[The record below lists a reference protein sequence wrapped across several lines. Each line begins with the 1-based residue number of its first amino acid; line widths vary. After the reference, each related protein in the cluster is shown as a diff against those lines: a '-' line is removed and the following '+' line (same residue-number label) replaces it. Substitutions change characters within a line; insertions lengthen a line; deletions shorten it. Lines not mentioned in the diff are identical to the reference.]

1 MPTKRTIRRIT
12 PAAHHDFD
20 EQLWPV
26 NIALLVLCGFVGG
39 LIVGYSD
46 KGPDFP
52 YFIWNSAEWWRNG
65 YVRLASLVL
74 SVGLFIG
81 LSIWLGGQRGRRFQ
95 LAAVLSLFLHAI
107 IGWQLLETKLSQ
119 QIADAKPDK
128 DTTPSFIEHTYTPDV
143 RAENAPPQ
151 DFEKPVEVTPE
162 QQKPEPVERTAQP
175 LAIKQPPPLVERDKV
190 PPKPTETPQTVVA
203 KVEPAAPKRA
213 PDDSKLSRA
222 DAQTPK
228 ALTEVKPLPQ
238 PVKAAAPTP
247 SLQAQ
252 STPRERAAE
261 MPAVNPNAQAPAPT
275 ATPEPLQI
283 AAANPRA
290 QASTEQ
296 TTTNRAAQLPR
307 ANNTPQ
313 NMPSAEVTEPTPVAK
328 GSDASPQL
336 TANAANTAKSA
347 STPNLNQPE
356 ISRDTTASNTPSPA
370 PAPTKA
376 PPRPDSTAIARAEGP
391 AAPARQT
398 NNTPSPIATPAEN
411 VQAPGASAAP
421 SKTALAANSPA
432 TERAN
437 TTAAVNATN
446 NPSPAAASSSS
457 NNAPSALNV
466 AAATRTD
473 SSAAGATPSQ
483 AAAPTGLANRPV
495 AKSQAQAIAES
506 IKLPT
511 LAGESSGAPS
521 EQLGGPATTAV
532 TTRNAQTP
540 GQGATPNLSSSWSD
554 ANSSN
559 QPLAGASQRA
569 ATTTATGNA
578 AAPSRESLTRAAGT
592 TGGNIAANTDIAVDV
607 PNATESGGQTAAQ
620 LNATASAA
628 SARADSRAAV
638 GPIAAAAGSANVDTG
653 NASQVTGT
661 QATPANAA
669 RGSGSKVELATGRD
683 APKRDILGG
692 GSQLAQSDT
701 RAADIPNGGSSAA
714 GSGQPGAGSGQ
725 APLQASATGG
735 TRGERTASLGGEAL
749 ALAGGESGGG
759 GGTGTPTGTAS
770 VANMNNSGTG
780 TIAGSGAG
788 VQIGRTST
796 GGTGG
801 VATTAADIA
810 PAGGTNGNAGN
821 PDGVTGAP
829 LAATSSGLG
838 RQTAGL
844 PGPAITGPLGAMAG
858 DPSDGAPASSLG
870 SGTLATPT
878 RATGTGGTEQLV
890 AMTGGNLARTRGAT
904 IGAGTDTADLP
915 SLPMTGDTGA
925 PASATV
931 LQPGGLTGPTTAK
944 SRQSV
949 NVQIAVTSSDTGGLG
964 DHYTLTVGSVLPQA
978 RQDSVVVS
986 NTAAR
991 FLSRTSSGASAIDG
1005 QVREAAPAFAKRL
1018 RNSNLEAEIEL
1029 GLKFVASAQDGDGSW
1044 NLRLFPGATVNDI
1057 GQLQSPTAATGLA
1070 LLSFLGAGYDHY
1082 GEEYQKQVAG
1092 GLAYLVA
1099 NQRPDGDLYVTK
1111 TRVPNDPAWLYSHGI
1126 ATIALCEAYGMTS
1139 DEKLREPAQRA
1150 LNFIEKAQDK
1160 KLGGWRYQ
1168 PGSGADTSVTGWQI
1182 MALKSG
1188 ELAKLK
1194 VNPETYVGVRRWLDA
1209 AQAPG
1214 PGKNQNDPSQYV
1226 YDPNAVDDTRFVRS
1240 HGRTPTPA
1248 TTSMGLLMRMYLGWD
1263 KQNPDLQRGA
1273 QILLDNPPQLGTGAL
1288 KKRDTYYWYYASQ
1301 VMYHMQGDAW
1311 RDWNNK
1317 LRPLLLNSQTKTG
1330 VTAGSWDPGGAVAD
1344 KWGPHG
1350 GRLYVTTMNLLSLEV
1365 SHRYLPIYETIG
1377 DKK

>member
-1 MPTKRTIRRIT
+1 LPTKRTIRRIT
-12 PAAHHDFD
+12 PAVHHEFD

-26 NIALLVLCGFVGG
+26 NIALLVLSGFVGG
-39 LIVGYSD
+39 LIIAYSD
-46 KGPDFP
+46 FVWHSED
-52 YFIWNSAEWWRNG
+52 WWRNG
-65 YVRLASLVL
+65 YVRLASLIA
-74 SVGLFIG
+74 SVGLFIW

-95 LAAVLSLFLHAI
+95 LAAVLSIFLHALL
-107 IGWQLLETKLSQ
+107 GWQLFETKLSQ
-119 QIADAKPDK
+119 QVAVGTPTKEA
-128 DTTPSFIEHTYTPDV
+128 TPSFVEHTYQPDAL
-143 RAENAPPQ
+143 AENAPLQ
-151 DFEKPVEVTPE
+151 DFEKPIEVLPE
-162 QQKPEPVERTAQP
+162 QQKPEPVARVATQP
-175 LAIKQPPPLVERDKV
+175 IAIKQPQPLVEPDKV

-203 KVEPAAPKRA
+203 RIEFAAPKRA
-213 PDDSKLSRA
+213 PEQSKLSRSE
-222 DAQTPK
+222 TTSPK
-228 ALTEVKPLPQ
+228 TALDNIKTTPQ
-238 PVKAAAPTP
+238 PVKAAAPQP

-290 QASTEQ
+290 QQSTEQ

-313 NMPSAEVTEPTPVAK
+313 NIPSAQVTEPTPVAK
-328 GSDASPQL
+328 GSDTSPLL
-336 TANAANTAKSA
+336 TANASNTAKSA
-347 STPNLNQPE
+347 ATPNLNQPE

-376 PPRPDSTAIARAEGP
+376 PPRPDSTAIARADGP

-398 NNTPSPIATPAEN
+398 NNAPSPIATQAEN
-411 VQAPGASAAP
+411 VQAPGSSSAP
-421 SKTALAANSPA
+421 SQNTLAANSSS
-432 TERAN
+432 TERSN
-437 TTAAVNATN
+437 TTAAVIPTN
-446 NPSPAAASSSS
+446 SPAPANETPSAS
-457 NNAPSALNV
+457 NAPGAVNV
-466 AAATRTD
+466 AAAPRTE
-473 SSAAGATPSQ
+473 SAAAGAAPSR
-483 AAAPTGLANRPV
+483 ASAPTGLGNRPIANR
-495 AKSQAQAIAES
+495 QAQAIAES
-506 IKLPT
+506 IRLPS

-532 TTRNAQTP
+532 TTRNALTP

-554 ANSSN
+554 SN
-559 QPLAGASQRA
+559 PSQQPLAGASQRV
-569 ATTTATGNA
+569 ATTTAAGNA
-578 AAPSRESLTRAAGT
+578 AAPSRETLTRAAGT
-592 TGGNIAANTDIAVDV
+592 TSGNIAANTDIALDV
-607 PNATESGGQTAAQ
+607 PNAAVSGGATAAP

-638 GPIAAAAGSANVDTG
+638 GPVAAAAGSANVDTG
-653 NASQVTGT
+653 NTSQVTGT

-683 APKRDILGG
+683 APKRNTLGG
-692 GSQLAQSDT
+692 GSPLAQNDT

-714 GSGQPGAGSGQ
+714 GSGQPGNGSGQ

-735 TRGERTASLGGEAL
+735 TRGERQASLGGSAL
-749 ALAGGESGGG
+749 ALASGEPGGG
-759 GGTGTPTGTAS
+759 GSGTPTGTAS
-770 VANMNNSGTG
+770 VANPNSTGSG

-788 VQIGRTST
+788 LQIGRTSN
-796 GGTGG
+796 GGTSGA
-801 VATTAADIA
+801 ATTAADIA
-810 PAGGTNGNAGN
+810 PVAGTNGNGGN
-821 PDGVTGAP
+821 PDGIPGAP

-844 PGPAITGPLGAMAG
+844 PGPVITAPLGAVAG

-870 SGTLATPT
+870 SGTLAAPI
-878 RATGTGGTEQLV
+878 RASGTGGTEQLV
-890 AMTGGNLARTRGAT
+890 AMSGGNLARSRGAT

-915 SLPMTGDTGA
+915 SLPTTGETGA
-925 PASATV
+925 PAAALV

-949 NVQIAVTSSDTGGLG
+949 NVQVAVTSSDSGGLG
-964 DHYTLTVGSVLPQA
+964 DHYTLKVGSVLPQA
-978 RQDSVVVS
+978 RQESQFVS

-991 FLSRTSSGASAIDG
+991 FLNRTSSGASAIDG
-1005 QVREAAPAFAKRL
+1005 QVREVAPAFAKRL

-1029 GLKFVASAQDGDGSW
+1029 GLKFVAAAQDGDGSW
-1044 NLRLFPGATVNDI
+1044 NLRLFPGANVNDI

-1070 LLSFLGAGYDHY
+1070 LLSFLGAGYDHF
-1082 GEEYQKQVAG
+1082 GEDYQKQVAG

-1111 TRVPNDPAWLYSHGI
+1111 MRVPNDPAWLYSHGI

-1150 LNFIEKAQDK
+1150 INFIEKAQDK
-1160 KLGGWRYQ
+1160 QLGGWRYQ

-1194 VNPETYVGVRRWLDA
+1194 VNPQTYVGVRKWLDA
-1209 AQAPG
+1209 AEAKG
-1214 PGKNQNDPSQYV
+1214 PGKNQNDAAQYV
-1226 YDPNAVDDTRFVRS
+1226 YDPNAIDDTRFVRS
-1240 HGRTPTPA
+1240 HGRTATPA

-1263 KQNPDLQRGA
+1263 KQNPDLKRGA
-1273 QILLDNPPQLGTGAL
+1273 EFLLDNPPQLGTAAQ

-1311 RDWNNK
+1311 RDWNLK
-1317 LRPLLLNSQTKTG
+1317 LRPLLLNSQAKTG
-1330 VTAGSWDPGGAVAD
+1330 VSAGSWDPGGAVPD
-1344 KWGPHG
+1344 KWGAHG

-1365 SHRYLPIYETIG
+1365 SHRYLPIYDTIG
-1377 DKK
+1377 EKK